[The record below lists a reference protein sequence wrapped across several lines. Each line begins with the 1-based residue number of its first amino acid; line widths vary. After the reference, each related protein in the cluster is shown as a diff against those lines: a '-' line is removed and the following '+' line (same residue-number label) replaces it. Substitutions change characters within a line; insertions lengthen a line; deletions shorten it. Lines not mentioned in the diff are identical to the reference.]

1 MKKIND
7 YGKLAVIIID
17 EFDKDKEESGRSEM
31 EKSLPLLLD
40 KYDNKH
46 DLEVISD
53 TLIALTGYSLKTLI
67 ERADHAVLDEEND

>member
-7 YGKLAVIIID
+7 YGKLAVTIID

-31 EKSLPLLLD
+31 ERSLSLLLD
-40 KYDNKH
+40 KYDNEH

-67 ERADHAVLDEEND
+67 ERSEYAVLDKEDD